1 MIIRHVLTGLF
12 VLSLLAAAPG
22 CAPGYRAP
30 FADSNGV
37 TFRYHAPAAREAAIA
52 GSFNRWDPARDKL
65 AGPDKDGWWS
75 ITLPLGEGR
84 HEYLFVIN
92 GTDWVLDPL
101 AVAYADDGFGS
112 RNSVFYLER

>member
-1 MIIRHVLTGLF
+1 MNIRRVLTGLCL
-12 VLSLLAAAPG
+12 LSLLAAAPG
-22 CAPGYRAP
+22 CAAGYTAP

-37 TFRYHAPAAREAAIA
+37 TFRHHAPAAHEVAIA

-65 AGPDKDGWWS
+65 AGPDKGGWWS
-75 ITLPLGEGR
+75 ITLRLGQGR
-84 HEYLFVIN
+84 HEYLFVIDN
-92 GTDWVLDPL
+92 RDWVLDPL